1 MSIAVWLWIPIT
13 LAAAFS
19 QTLRNAAQRHI
30 SGAAGL
36 LPATFVRFAF
46 GLPFAVLWL
55 LFVTRVL
62 GMALPPVSWT
72 FLGWVAIGAFGQLF
86 ATALLLAAMG
96 KKAFVVAVAYSK
108 TEVLQIVVLS
118 AVLISERVTGTSL
131 TGILIASVGIFL
143 LSVTPKAAGGSPEE
157 RRAQIAGVL
166 LGLASGT
173 LFAASTVG
181 YRAGSLHLN
190 AGAPLS
196 PLMAGAFGLVWAQ
209 SMQSVALGAWLAWRQ
224 PQSLLA
230 VARTWKLSLATGFAG
245 ALASACW
252 LTAFAMHN
260 VADVRA
266 LGMIEIVFAHF
277 ISHGVFRERLKGR
290 ELAGIALLLSGL
302 VLLCLA
308 M

>member
-1 MSIAVWLWIPIT
+1 MSYAWLWIPIT
-13 LAAAFS
+13 LIAAFS
-19 QTLRNAAQRHI
+19 QTLRNAAQRRI

-36 LPATFVRFAF
+36 MPATFVRFAF
-46 GLPFAVLWL
+46 GLPFTLLWL
-55 LFVTRVL
+55 GVVTYGL
-62 GMALPPVSWT
+62 GMAIPANSWV
-72 FLGWVAIGAFGQLF
+72 FLGWVAVGAFGQLF

-96 KKAFVVAVAYSK
+96 RKAFVVAVAYSK

-118 AVLISERVTGTSL
+118 AVLISERVTGMSL
-131 TGILIASVGIFL
+131 TGILISSAGIFL
-143 LSVTPKAAGGSPEE
+143 LSITPRAASGSVEE
-157 RRAQIAGVL
+157 RRAQIVGVL

-181 YRAGSLHLN
+181 YRAGSLHL
-190 AGAPLS
+190 GAIS
-196 PLMAGAFGLVWAQ
+196 PVMAGAFGLVWAQ
-209 SMQSVALGAWLAWRQ
+209 AMQSAALGAWLAWRE
-224 PQSLLA
+224 PHSLVA

-266 LGMIEIVFAHF
+266 LGMIEIVFSHF
-277 ISHGVFRERLKGR
+277 ISHGVFRERLKPR
-290 ELAGIALLLSGL
+290 EFAGIALLLGGL

>member
-1 MSIAVWLWIPIT
+1 MQLALWLWIPIT
-13 LAAAFS
+13 LLAAFS

-30 SGAAGL
+30 SGASGL

-46 GLPFAVLWL
+46 GLPFTVLWL
-55 LFVTRVL
+55 LFVVQGL
-62 GMALPPVSWT
+62 GMALPATSWV
-72 FLGWVAIGAFGQLF
+72 FLGWVAVGAFGQLF

-118 AVLISERVTGTSL
+118 AVLISERVTGLSL
-131 TGILIASVGIFL
+131 TGILISSVGIFL
-143 LSVTPKAAGGSPEE
+143 LSVTPKGLPGSDAD
-157 RRAQIAGVL
+157 RRAQIAGVV

-181 YRAGSLHLN
+181 YRAASLNL
-190 AGAPLS
+190 GAPS
-196 PLMAGAFGLVWAQ
+196 PLIAGAFGVVWAQ
-209 SMQSVALGAWLAWRQ
+209 AMQSLALGAYLALRQ
-224 PQSLLA
+224 PGAFRA
-230 VARTWKLSLATGFAG
+230 VLRTWKLSLATGFAG

-277 ISHGVFRERLKGR
+277 VSHGVFREKLKGR
-290 ELAGIALLLSGL
+290 ELAGIALLLGGL
-302 VLLCLA
+302 ILLCLS